1 MQLKPV
7 ENTSGDFVIDRLED
21 LLARAKN
28 GDIVNFMFASVNTDG
43 TVGSVWAN
51 GDQPYLL
58 LGANEVVKAEFMHAE
73 TEMR

>member
-1 MQLKPV
+1 MQLKPA
-7 ENTSGDFVIDRLED
+7 ESTSGDFVIDRLED
-21 LLARAKN
+21 MLTRAKA
-28 GDIVNFMFASVNTDG
+28 GAIVNFMLASVNTDG

-58 LGANEVVKAEFMHAE
+58 LGANDVLKAEFMHAE